1 MKLKITSPFKRCQ
14 QSQQEAKLVEDGGAV
29 SVNFSESISGYFPNR
44 HSSSTSSCNPAKLC
58 VTSAVVEAVVEQD
71 RRQSLS
77 SPLPSRPSSE
87 NGVPISDQKEEI
99 TLEASEVVDSLA
111 ASVDVTCSQNIDE
124 ENSLRRRDDAL
135 AEIIDL
141 EVGTV
146 GDAGPSRT
154 VPSPQDDLD
163 AIQPDILNQSVDPDM
178 VTNGPND
185 PSLNQPDPSQRR

>member
-1 MKLKITSPFKRCQ
+1 M
-14 QSQQEAKLVEDGGAV
+14 
-29 SVNFSESISGYFPNR
+29 
-44 HSSSTSSCNPAKLC
+44 
-58 VTSAVVEAVVEQD
+58 
-71 RRQSLS
+71 
-77 SPLPSRPSSE
+77 
-87 NGVPISDQKEEI
+87 
-99 TLEASEVVDSLA
+99 EASEVVDFLA
-111 ASVDVTCSQNIDE
+111 AVDATCSQTIDE
-124 ENSLRRRDDAL
+124 ENSRDDAL